1 MQIQVRFLCLA
12 HTLCTLIRP
21 LTFKRDVK
29 LGKKI
34 SKLYKVLLEAIS
46 SLNSS
51 QVIFHLK
58 LSISDQ
64 CILVI
69 SLRER
74 KDTSFPIPISEID
87 EQARWTGLPKE
98 YWSPDSPLR
107 NISPVFFQSH
117 RRKEEGEKLKANS
130 VSPKRILYKYEALQ
144 NVRF

>member
-34 SKLYKVLLEAIS
+34 SKLYRVLLEAIS

-69 SLRER
+69 SLRKR
-74 KDTSFPIPISEID
+74 KETSFPIPISEID
-87 EQARWTGLPKE
+87 EQAR
-98 YWSPDSPLR
+98 
-107 NISPVFFQSH
+107 
-117 RRKEEGEKLKANS
+117 
-130 VSPKRILYKYEALQ
+130 
-144 NVRF
+144 